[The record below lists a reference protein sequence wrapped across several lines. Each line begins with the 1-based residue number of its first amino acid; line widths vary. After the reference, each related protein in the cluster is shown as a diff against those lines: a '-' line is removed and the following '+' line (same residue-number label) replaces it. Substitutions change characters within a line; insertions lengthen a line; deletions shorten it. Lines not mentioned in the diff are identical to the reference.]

1 MVEADYLNHQR
12 GSICEIIRT
21 GQQRTMRMQSQLA
34 AKFRLKISN

>member
-12 GSICEIIRT
+12 GSICAIIRT
-21 GQQRTMRMQSQLA
+21 GQQRTKRMQSQLA